1 MYTAF
6 RNHIELICLKHFFDT
21 IWETRSR
28 DVNILVHSNF
38 LEKINHR
45 SLFISCLITRG
56 MALYCCAGDRERGVS
71 EGLNCVSPK
80 GDNIP

>member
-1 MYTAF
+1 MQSINIIRYHNENNTPLIDRLKKMYTAF
-6 RNHIELICLKHFFDT
+6 RNHTELICLKHFFDT

-28 DVNILVHSNF
+28 EVNILVHSNF

-56 MALYCCAGDRERGVS
+56 MAL
-71 EGLNCVSPK
+71 
-80 GDNIP
+80 